1 MESFVRTSESILSI
15 RPWTDKYPNLAA
27 GFTTKDGGISRGYFH
42 SMNPAFHVNDL
53 ADDVV
58 SNRRI
63 LAERIQ
69 VPAEKWVGAEQ
80 THETNIVKITASEAG
95 LGALDY
101 ATALKQTDGMYT
113 KENGILLTLLFADCV
128 PVFFFAPKHH
138 LVGAAHAGWKGTVG
152 GISKAMVEKWTRV
165 EGIPAEDIYVAIGP
179 SICPKC
185 YMVDKKI
192 IDLLKVILEEE
203 TKTAY
208 NQITESQFS
217 LDLKKANALILHK
230 SGILNENIITSELC
244 TSCDETL
251 FFSHRRDSGKTGR
264 MMGFIGFKEE

>member
-1 MESFVRTSESILSI
+1 MESFVQTSESILSI
-15 RPWTDKYPNLAA
+15 IPWVEKFPNLAA
-27 GFTTKDGGISRGYFH
+27 GFTTKDGGVSKGHFS
-42 SMNPAFHVNDL
+42 SMNPAFHVHDL

-58 SNRRI
+58 RNRKI
-63 LAERIQ
+63 AAERIH
-69 VPAEKWVGAEQ
+69 VPAESWVGAEQ
-80 THETNIVKITASEAG
+80 THETNIAKITAKQAG

-101 ATALKQTDGMYT
+101 ASALKQTDGMYT
-113 KENGILLTLLFADCV
+113 RESGVLLTLLFADCV

-165 EGIPAEDIYVAIGP
+165 EGVPVEDIYAAIGP

-192 IDLLKVILEEE
+192 IDMLELILEEE

-208 NQITESQFS
+208 NQITDTQFA
-217 LDLKKANALILHK
+217 LDLKKANALILRK
-230 SGILNENIITSELC
+230 SGILNENIITSEFC
-244 TSCDETL
+244 TSCDESL
-251 FFSHRRDSGKTGR
+251 FFSHRRDKGKTGR

>member
-1 MESFVRTSESILSI
+1 MEPFVQTSESILSI
-15 RPWTDKYPNLAA
+15 TPWIADCPSLAA
-27 GFTTKDGGISRGYFH
+27 GFTTKHGGVSKGPFH
-42 SMNPAFHVNDL
+42 SMNPAFHVHDL

-58 SNRRI
+58 RNRKI
-63 LAERIQ
+63 VANSIHMPAERW
-69 VPAEKWVGAEQ
+69 AGAEQ
-80 THETNIVKITASEAG
+80 THETNIAKITAEEAG

-101 ATALKQTDGMYT
+101 DTALKRTDGMYT
-113 KENGILLTLLFADCV
+113 SESGILLTLLFADCV

-152 GISKAMVEKWTRV
+152 GISAAMVEKWTKV
-165 EGIPAEDIYVAIGP
+165 EGVPVEDIFVAIGP

-192 IDLLKVILEEE
+192 IDLLELILEEE

-208 NQITESQFS
+208 NQITDTQFA
-217 LDLKKANALILHK
+217 LDLKKANALILRK
-230 SGILNENIITSELC
+230 SGILKENIITTRFC
-244 TSCDETL
+244 TSCDEQL
-251 FFSHRRDSGKTGR
+251 FFSHRRDKGKTGR

>member
-80 THETNIVKITASEAG
+80 THETNIVKITA
-95 LGALDY
+95 
-101 ATALKQTDGMYT
+101 
-113 KENGILLTLLFADCV
+113 
-128 PVFFFAPKHH
+128 
-138 LVGAAHAGWKGTVG
+138 
-152 GISKAMVEKWTRV
+152 
-165 EGIPAEDIYVAIGP
+165 
-179 SICPKC
+179 
-185 YMVDKKI
+185 
-192 IDLLKVILEEE
+192 
-203 TKTAY
+203 
-208 NQITESQFS
+208 
-217 LDLKKANALILHK
+217 
-230 SGILNENIITSELC
+230 
-244 TSCDETL
+244 
-251 FFSHRRDSGKTGR
+251 
-264 MMGFIGFKEE
+264 